1 MQDNLYLSMLA
12 QFSEYALKQPETAGF
27 DVPVIHLW
35 KKRNIAGCIFT
46 TFQT

>member
-27 DVPVIHLW
+27 DVSLFIYGR
-35 KKRNIAGCIFT
+35 KEI
-46 TFQT
+46 